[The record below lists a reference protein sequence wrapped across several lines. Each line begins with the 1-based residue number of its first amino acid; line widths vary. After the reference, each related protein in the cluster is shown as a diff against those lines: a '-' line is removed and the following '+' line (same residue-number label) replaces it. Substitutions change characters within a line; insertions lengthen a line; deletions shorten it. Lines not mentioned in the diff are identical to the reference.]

1 MIAKVNFCGLDMT
14 RLVIGANPFGGYS
27 HQTPERDKVMR
38 EFHTPDQILET
49 WRQALDAGITAM
61 VTNNETP
68 HVLDALERYFADGTE
83 GKLQWIAQVNHNR
96 NPEMTDAIDETV
108 KIGCKAL
115 FIHGGVVD
123 NLYKNRDG
131 KTIRKWVTHA
141 QSHGIPV
148 GIAGHSPVVHDWVNS
163 LDIVDFHVVCFF
175 DCGSV
180 HNQEGERFSLED
192 IAEAVKCIQR
202 IEKPCIGY
210 KIMGA
215 GRIDPKMAFQYAFD
229 NIKVGDVVNV
239 GMHRGDKETIVREN
253 VDLVNEVL
261 GQAARQSA

>member
-1 MIAKVNFCGLDMT
+1 MLPSVNFCGLNFT

-27 HQTPERDKVMR
+27 HQNPQRDKEMR
-38 EFHTPDQILET
+38 DFHTVDQILET
-49 WRQALDAGITAM
+49 WRQAQEAGITAM

-68 HVLDALERYFADGTE
+68 HVLEALEQYFADGTD

-96 NPEMTDAIDETV
+96 NPDMIDAIDEAV
-108 KIGCKAL
+108 KIGAKAM

-123 NLYKNRDG
+123 NLYKKKDEE
-131 KTIRKWVTHA
+131 TIRKWVTHA

-148 GIAGHSPVVHDWVNS
+148 GTAGHTPVVHDWINT
-163 LDIVDFHVVCFF
+163 LDLVDFHVVCFF

-180 HNQEGERFSLED
+180 HNAEGERFDLND
-192 IAEAVKCIQR
+192 IAEAVACIQR

-215 GRIDPKMAFQYAFD
+215 GRIDPKMAFQYAFEH
-229 NIKVGDVVNV
+229 IKNGDVVNV
-239 GMHRGDKETIVREN
+239 GMHRGDKESIVQEN
-253 VDLVNEVL
+253 VALVQEVL
-261 GQAARQSA
+261 AELERHSA

>member
-1 MIAKVNFCGLDMT
+1 MVPSVDFCGLNFT

-27 HQTPERDKVMR
+27 HQNPERDKAMR
-38 EFHTPDQILET
+38 EFHSVDQILET
-49 WRQALDAGITAM
+49 WRQAQAAGITTM

-68 HVLDALERYFADGTE
+68 HVLEALEQYFADGTD
-83 GKLQWIAQVNHNR
+83 GKLQWIAQCNHNR
-96 NPEMTDAIDETV
+96 NPDMCDAIDEAV
-108 KIGCKAL
+108 RIGCKAL

-123 NLYKNRDG
+123 NLFKKNDSETL
-131 KTIRKWVTHA
+131 KKWVAHA

-148 GIAGHSPVVHDWVNS
+148 GCAGHSTDTHDWVYAF
-163 LDIVDFHVVCFF
+163 DIVDFHVVCFF

-180 HNQEGERFSLED
+180 HNAEGERFDLND
-192 IAEAVKCIQR
+192 ITKAIDCIQR

-215 GRIDPKMAFQYAFD
+215 GRIDPKMAFQYAFEH
-229 NIKVGDVVNV
+229 IKQCDIVNV
-239 GMHRGDKETIVREN
+239 GMHRGDKANIVQEN

-261 GQAARQSA
+261 ADLERRSA